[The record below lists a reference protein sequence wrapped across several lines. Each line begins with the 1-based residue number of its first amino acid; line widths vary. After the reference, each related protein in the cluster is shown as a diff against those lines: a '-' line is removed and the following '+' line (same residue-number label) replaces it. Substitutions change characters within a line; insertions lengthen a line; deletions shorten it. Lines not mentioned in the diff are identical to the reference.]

1 MRWSKVEVIILI
13 AVAISISAATWTT
26 AAGQERDLSG
36 RWTGTFNRN
45 GTAVTL
51 VLNLKSSDNHVTG
64 VLVDPGGNQM
74 PIQEWKLEGEQLVFT
89 VSAKEHG
96 HSRTDH
102 FVGVVEGD
110 LIRLLQRNNQ
120 KYDPPIAFHRDPE

>member
-1 MRWSKVEVIILI
+1 MRWSKVDVITLI
-13 AVAISISAATWTT
+13 AAAISILAATCAT
-26 AAGQERDLSG
+26 AACQERDLSG

-51 VLNLKSSDNHVTG
+51 VLNLKSSDNRVTG

-102 FVGVVEGD
+102 LVGVVEGD
-110 LIRLLQRNNQ
+110 LIKLLQRNAQ
-120 KYDPPIAFHRDPE
+120 KYDPPITFHRDKE